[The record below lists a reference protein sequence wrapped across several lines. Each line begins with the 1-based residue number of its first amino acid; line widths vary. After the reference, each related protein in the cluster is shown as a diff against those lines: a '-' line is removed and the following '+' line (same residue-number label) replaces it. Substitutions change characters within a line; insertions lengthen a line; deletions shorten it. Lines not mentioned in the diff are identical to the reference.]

1 MHIGIGDAGAA
12 YILTD
17 QALTEPCAGLSE
29 GRACEWPF
37 GQARS
42 LVLVFKTLVDL
53 MG

>member
-1 MHIGIGDAGAA
+1 MQVQLI
-12 YILTD
+12 YL
-17 QALTEPCAGLSE
+17 QLTEPCAGLSE